1 MSSFDDINN
10 GDELDYT
17 PDIYTLIDEDGKEQS
32 FELIDTLEEGGER
45 YYAMVPYFENPDD
58 LVSSDSSLVI
68 LKSEFVDNEE
78 TLVTIDSEDEYDRI
92 GAIFM
97 QRIERMYEEMEEDE
111 CSCGDDCCDG
121 CHHCS

>member
-32 FELIDTLEEGGER
+32 FELIDTFEEDGER

-58 LVSSDSSLVI
+58 LVASDSSLVI

-78 TLVTIDSEDEYDRI
+78 TLVTIDSDDEYDRI

-97 QRIERMYEEMEEDE
+97 QRIERMYEEMKEDE
-111 CSCGDDCCDG
+111 CSYGDDCCDA

>member
-32 FELIDTLEEGGER
+32 FELIDTFEEDGER

-58 LVSSDSSLVI
+58 LVASDSSLVI

-78 TLVTIDSEDEYDRI
+78 TLVTIDSDDEYDRI

-97 QRIERMYEEMEEDE
+97 QRIERMYEEMEKDE
-111 CSCGDDCCDG
+111 CSCGDG